1 MSPLRGDVL
10 GVAFVFALPV
20 LALWWRGDLSVDDV
34 TGRLPWC
41 LLAGW
46 AVVAVL
52 RSAATSRPSGSRPQ
66 HSTPVVG
73 YPEAEEPATGEPA
86 PTS

>member
-10 GVAFVFALPV
+10 GVAFVFALPL
-20 LALWWRGDLSVDDV
+20 LALWWRGDLTVDDV

-52 RSAATSRPSGSRPQ
+52 RYASSPRSADRGPDGHPA
-66 HSTPVVG
+66 VG
-73 YPEAEEPATGEPA
+73 HPDAEEPAAGEPA

>member
-10 GVAFVFALPV
+10 GVAFVFALPL

-34 TGRLPWC
+34 TSRLLWC
-41 LLAGW
+41 FLAGW

-52 RSAATSRPSGSRPQ
+52 RYATTPRSAGRGQAHHPAVA
-66 HSTPVVG
+66 H
-73 YPEAEEPATGEPA
+73 PEADEPATGEPA
-86 PTS
+86 PAS

>member
-10 GVAFVFALPV
+10 GVAFVFALPI
-20 LALWWRGDLSVDDV
+20 LALWWRGDLSVDDL

-52 RSAATSRPSGSRPQ
+52 RYATTFRSAGTGQRPDHPAVA
-66 HSTPVVG
+66 HP
-73 YPEAEEPATGEPA
+73 AEEPATAEPA
-86 PTS
+86 ASS

>member
-10 GVAFVFALPV
+10 GVAFVFALPL

-34 TGRLPWC
+34 TSRLLWC

-52 RSAATSRPSGSRPQ
+52 RWAT
-66 HSTPVVG
+66 TPRSPRGKHPGHPAGGVRDAEDPV
-73 YPEAEEPATGEPA
+73 AEEPAPA
-86 PTS
+86 S

>member
-10 GVAFVFALPV
+10 GVAFVFALPL

-52 RSAATSRPSGSRPQ
+52 RYATTARSAGNRHRSGNPAGGR
-66 HSTPVVG
+66 
-73 YPEAEEPATGEPA
+73 PEAEEPVTGEPA

>member
-10 GVAFVFALPV
+10 GVAFVFALP
-20 LALWWRGDLSVDDV
+20 LFALWWRGDLSVDDV

-41 LLAGW
+41 FLAGW

-52 RSAATSRPSGSRPQ
+52 RYAATSRSAGNRHRSANPA
-66 HSTPVVG
+66 VG
-73 YPEAEEPATGEPA
+73 HPETEEPLTGEPA

>member
-52 RSAATSRPSGSRPQ
+52 RYAATSLPGGRRPQ
-66 HSTPVVG
+66 HTTPAVG
-73 YPEAEEPATGEPA
+73 YAEAEEPATGEAA